1 MKPSKDNPVYSVYV
15 TINNVK
21 YDLTPALIRLDLSEQ
36 ENQLA
41 QVATIDLFNTLV
53 DGKYLTGLLTV
64 RNRVTVFA
72 NDGERSDEVFRG
84 FIWARPYTSGLE
96 DRELTLKCYDHLIYL
111 QESEEAQY
119 FSAGKSS
126 KDVVSS
132 LCSKWGVQLDWSYS
146 TITHSKMALR
156 GALSDIIMSDVLD
169 LVKDRTGTK
178 YVIRSE
184 KDVMKV
190 MGVGQN
196 ATVYSFKSKENAIQT
211 RSESTMDG
219 MTTKVV
225 ILGKADDDGRQPIEA
240 TVDGDTSTYGTLQKI
255 ISRNENTALAD
266 AKKEAEGILK
276 ESGQPF
282 WDWQVRAPD
291 IPWIRKGDKVYV
303 NAGDIYDSTLIVASV
318 SHISSSTK
326 KEITMTLKRA

>member
-1 MKPSKDNPVYSVYV
+1 MKPSKENPVYSVYV

-21 YDLTPALIRLDLSEQ
+21 YDLTPALISLDLSEQ

-41 QVATIDLFNTLV
+41 QSATIDLFNTLV

-64 RNRVTVFA
+64 RNRVTIYA

-132 LCSKWGVQLDWSYS
+132 LCSKWGVKLDWSYS

-156 GALSDIIMSDVLD
+156 GPLSDIIMSDVLD
-169 LVKDRTGTK
+169 LVKDRTGAK

-196 ATVYSFKSKENAIQT
+196 STVYSFKSKENAIQT

-219 MTTKVV
+219 MITKVV
-225 ILGKADDDGRQPIEA
+225 ILGKADDDGRQPVEA

-282 WDWQVRAPD
+282 WEWQVRAPD

-303 NAGDIYDSTLIVASV
+303 NAGDIYDSNLIVASV
-318 SHISSSTK
+318 SHTISSTK
-326 KEITMTLKRA
+326 KEITMTLKRP